1 MLMLC
6 QQPKGK
12 TMNETNF
19 EFNSNFTNPWNNL
32 SAGAKV
38 ASVLAG
44 LAIAAASVAA
54 SLFLAGA
61 ALFAAAVFAIY
72 RWASGLL
79 GKKERDNS
87 VIEAE
92 YAEVNEE
99 HVSS

>member
-1 MLMLC
+1 
-6 QQPKGK
+6 
-12 TMNETNF
+12 MNETNF

-61 ALFAAAVFAIY
+61 ALFAAAVFATY
-72 RWASGLL
+72 RWVSGLT
-79 GKKERDNS
+79 GKSQKDNS

-92 YAEVNEE
+92 YAEVDEQQTSN
-99 HVSS
+99 